1 MHDQHDLD
9 MQREIAGVATA
20 NLWAK
25 VALTLLA
32 ILATAALIW
41 MIDHYFGAEGVR
53 VFLIAVG
60 IIAIVAIIYF
70 LAIGVSAVFGR
81 QAMAHHNN
89 VLQGLIAFQR
99 ADDYGE
105 VARSVA
111 NGMSG
116 VIRSGNTVEARLL
129 TMADRMA
136 RSQHQLAAA
145 DQRQAAA
152 AAAADSEAAWY
163 TIPAEAKFDE
173 EITGWNA

>member
-9 MQREIAGVATA
+9 MQREIDGVRTA

-41 MIDHYFGAEGVR
+41 MLDHYFGADGVR
-53 VFLIAVG
+53 IFLITVG
-60 IIAIVAIIYF
+60 IVAIVAIIYI
-70 LAIGVSAVFGR
+70 LAIGVSAIYGR
-81 QAMAHHNN
+81 HAMAHHNN

-111 NGMSG
+111 TGMSG
-116 VIRSGNTVEARLL
+116 VIRSGNTLDQRLL

-136 RSQHQLAAA
+136 LRQHRLADAQ
-145 DQRQAAA
+145 QRQADANA
-152 AAAADSEAAWY
+152 TADNEAAWY
-163 TIPAEAKFDE
+163 TIPADAQFDD
-173 EITGWNA
+173 EIAGWNT